1 MEAGRLRAVT
11 FLVLISV
18 ASISYFVRLLLGKYR
33 SASLWFR
40 AVVTL
45 MAISGV
51 TYTAVGLYLAEHRLG
66 RHSDL
71 PSAKLWFF
79 SHFDSLVGGL
89 FLGLMIALLLSAEFW
104 RFERG
109 RYAHLWRSPLGSF
122 TSPNQL
128 LQPTAGRE
136 ENHEGEIRK

>member
-1 MEAGRLRAVT
+1 MDAGRVLDVT
-11 FLVLISV
+11 FLVSISV
-18 ASISYFVRLLLGKYR
+18 ASISYFVRLFSAKYR

-40 AVVTL
+40 GVVTL
-45 MAISGV
+45 IAISGV

-66 RHSDL
+66 SHSDL

-89 FLGLMIALLLSAEFW
+89 WFGLMTALLLSAEFW

-109 RYAHLWRSPLGSF
+109 RNAHLWRSPLGSF
-122 TSPNQL
+122 TSPNQS